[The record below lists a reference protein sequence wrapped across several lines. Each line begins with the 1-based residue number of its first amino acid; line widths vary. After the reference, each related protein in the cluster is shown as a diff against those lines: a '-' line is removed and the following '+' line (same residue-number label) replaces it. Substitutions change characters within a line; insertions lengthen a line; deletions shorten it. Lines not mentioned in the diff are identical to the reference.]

1 VELNTWALG
10 RLAEGFTAAD
20 VAYQKRRW
28 NSLNRA
34 MGQFHETFDLFLT
47 PTLPRPPIK
56 IGAFQNSA
64 SEART
69 MKLVDAMRG
78 LKYLKGTKLIA
89 ELAEKSLGYIS
100 YTVIANMTGQPSM
113 SVPMHWSTD
122 GLPIGVMF
130 SGRMGDETTLF
141 RLVGQLEQ
149 EKPWFDRRP
158 A

>member
-1 VELNTWALG
+1 
-10 RLAEGFTAAD
+10 
-20 VAYQKRRW
+20 
-28 NSLNRA
+28 
-34 MGQFHETFDLFLT
+34 
-47 PTLPRPPIK
+47 
-56 IGAFQNSA
+56 
-64 SEART
+64 

-113 SVPMHWSTD
+113 SVPLHWSAE

-130 SGRMGDETTLF
+130 SGRMGDEATLF
-141 RLVGQLEQ
+141 QLAGQLEQ
-149 EKPWFDRRP
+149 ERPWFNRRP